1 MTSTARAPAATATPP
16 LLPEEARDIHTRLLR
31 LALGVEESRAY
42 WSNVDPMVPAPAR
55 PVRAFE
61 ERWFGAKSM
70 ERVRVLLANFVSRYD
85 THPAA
90 LATLR
95 RWSGLPQGHPAAMD
109 PATRRLLCHWHLQ
122 LADPIY
128 RAFTG
133 TFLPERRLEVAS
145 GLDRDVVLRWVQR
158 TFPERWAAVTCV
170 QFASKLL
177 SAASEAGLV
186 SAPPDPRKFLLP
198 VISDRALGYLL
209 VLLRGLRVEGTLL
222 DNAYLRSVGLR
233 PGDGTLEPR
242 LRALPGLSYRRMAE
256 LTDLE
261 FTARDLLGWAD
272 LALGG
277 P

>member
-1 MTSTARAPAATATPP
+1 
-16 LLPEEARDIHTRLLR
+16 
-31 LALGVEESRAY
+31 
-42 WSNVDPMVPAPAR
+42 
-55 PVRAFE
+55 
-61 ERWFGAKSM
+61 M

-133 TFLPERRLEVAS
+133 TYLPERRLEVAS

-186 SAPPDPRKFLLP
+186 SAQ
-198 VISDRALGYLL
+198 A
-209 VLLRGLRVEGTLL
+209 
-222 DNAYLRSVGLR
+222 R
-233 PGDGTLEPR
+233 P
-242 LRALPGLSYRRMAE
+242 A
-256 LTDLE
+256 
-261 FTARDLLGWAD
+261 
-272 LALGG
+272 
-277 P
+277 